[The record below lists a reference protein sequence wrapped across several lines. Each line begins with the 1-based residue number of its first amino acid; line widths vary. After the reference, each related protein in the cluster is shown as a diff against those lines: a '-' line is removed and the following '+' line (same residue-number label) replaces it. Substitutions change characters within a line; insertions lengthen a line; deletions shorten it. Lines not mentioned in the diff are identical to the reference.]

1 MKNYNKNNWRYL
13 PITPE
18 LMDLK
23 INYSPE
29 DNYISFLDGDNIG
42 EDDDDFS
49 IFGYFEVN
57 NNTLTKKQKIVLYQR
72 IVEGKTFESIGINL
86 ETSRQNIFEIYYK
99 ALERIRQNLIN
110 NI

>member
-29 DNYISFLDGDNIG
+29 DNYIRHLDGDNIE
-42 EDDDDFS
+42 EDDKEFS

-72 IVEGKTFESIGINL
+72 IVEGKTFESIGTNL

>member
-29 DNYISFLDGDNIG
+29 DNYIRYLDGDNIG

-49 IFGYFEVN
+49 IFRYFEVN
-57 NNTLTKKQKIVLYQR
+57 NTTLTKKQKIVLYQR
-72 IVEGKTFESIGINL
+72 IVEGKTFESIGNNL
-86 ETSRQNIFEIYYK
+86 DTSRQNIFEIYYK